1 MTINISSLSNS
12 ILLAGLFASN
22 VGFSFSKTL
31 ISALAS
37 LSPDLAFFSKRPIRF
52 STVSKSAMINSKL
65 IVSIS
70 LIGSTSPSTCVTS
83 LSLKHL
89 TTSQIA
95 SVSLIFPKNL
105 FPKPSPLL
113 APLTSPAIS
122 VNSKVVG
129 TVFLG
134 SIISVNLSKR

>member
-1 MTINISSLSNS
+1 
-12 ILLAGLFASN
+12 
-22 VGFSFSKTL
+22 
-31 ISALAS
+31 
-37 LSPDLAFFSKRPIRF
+37 
-52 STVSKSAMINSKL
+52 MINSKL

-105 FPKPSPLL
+105 LPNPSPLL
-113 APLTSPAIS
+113 APLTRPAIS
-122 VNSKVVG
+122 VNSQKLLELF
-129 TVFLG
+129 FLG

>member
-22 VGFSFSKTL
+22 VGFNFSKTL

-37 LSPDLAFFSKRPIRF
+37 LSPDLPIRPILF
-52 STVSKSAMINSKL
+52 STVSKSAKINSKL

-105 FPKPSPLL
+105 LPNPSPLL
-113 APLTSPAIS
+113 APLTRPAIS

>member
-1 MTINISSLSNS
+1 
-12 ILLAGLFASN
+12 
-22 VGFSFSKTL
+22 
-31 ISALAS
+31 
-37 LSPDLAFFSKRPIRF
+37 
-52 STVSKSAMINSKL
+52 MINSKL

-105 FPKPSPLL
+105 LPNPSPLL
-113 APLTSPAIS
+113 APLTRPAIS

-134 SIISVNLSKR
+134 SIISVSLSKR